1 LVYIN
6 GEEMKRRSFI
16 QTLGATGFVS
26 ALPRMAR
33 AEGVQFNI
41 HNKVGQNVLLESL
54 NNPTFWDGVDVER
67 PTDQLY
73 DEFKLKK
80 LDTGYLT
87 FVSGHGN
94 QNYTREQVTQTVLY
108 SQNFLPTHM
117 SGAKKMT
124 YFAEGVDPTFGVPFT
139 DMVFLGD
146 MDFFYCEYFQRMY
159 RYDLDNGV
167 TICAFERAT
176 EAFTTPE
183 RWAKY
188 KKTREETIEA
198 SDLRW
203 PILNDIV
210 PVTDVYGMYILA
222 PDTKTSFQT
231 RVTMTAKLRFGTGTG
246 LLAQWGSEIP
256 YLIRSGTLNGFNA
269 SVAIS
274 KGLKDGVYPLR
285 K

>member
-1 LVYIN
+1 
-6 GEEMKRRSFI
+6 MKRRTFI
-16 QTLGATGFVS
+16 QTIGATGLITG
-26 ALPRMAR
+26 LPRFAS
-33 AEGVQFNI
+33 AADIQFSL
-41 HNKVGQNVLLESL
+41 HNKIGQKVLLDSL
-54 NNPTFWDGVDVER
+54 NKPDFWNGVEVER

-80 LDTGYLT
+80 LDEGYLT
-87 FVSGHGN
+87 YVSGHGN
-94 QNYTREQVTQTVLY
+94 QSYTREQVAQTVFY
-108 SQNFLPTHM
+108 NQNFLPTHM

-124 YFAEGVDPTFGVPFT
+124 YFAEGVDPTFGVPYT

-159 RYDLDNGV
+159 RYNLENDV

-176 EAFTTPE
+176 KAFTTPE
-183 RWAKY
+183 RWALY
-188 KKTREETIEA
+188 EKTRKESIAA

-210 PVTDVYGMYILA
+210 PVTDVYGMYIVG
-222 PDTKTSFQT
+222 PDNVTNYQT
-231 RVTMTAKLRFGTGTG
+231 RVTLTAKLRFGSGTG

-269 SVAIS
+269 SVAIA
-274 KGLKDGVYPLR
+274 KGMKDGVYKLR
-285 K
+285 

>member
-1 LVYIN
+1 
-6 GEEMKRRSFI
+6 MRRRDFFK
-16 QTLGATGFVS
+16 TLGATGVV
-26 ALPRMAR
+26 AMVPRLAFGADIKFKM
-33 AEGVQFNI
+33 
-41 HNKVGQNVLLESL
+41 HDKTGQQVLLDSL
-54 NNPTFWDGVDVER
+54 NDPNYWNGVAVER
-67 PTDQLY
+67 PTDQLW

-80 LDTGYLT
+80 LDSGYLT

-94 QNYTREQVTQTVLY
+94 QNYTREQVVQTVLY
-108 SQNFLPTHM
+108 NQNHLPTHM

-124 YFAEGVDPTFGVPFT
+124 YFAEGVDPHFGVPFT

-159 RYDLDNGV
+159 RYDIDETL

-176 EAFTTPE
+176 KTLVKPE
-183 RWAKY
+183 RWTAYEKAR
-188 KKTREETIEA
+188 KESIDG

-210 PVTDVYGMYILA
+210 PVTDVFGMYIVG
-222 PDTKTSFQT
+222 PDTNYKT
-231 RVTMTAKLRFGTGTG
+231 RVTLTAKLKFGTGTG

-269 SVAIS
+269 SVAVA
-274 KGLKDGVYPLR
+274 KMLKDGKYNMR
-285 K
+285 